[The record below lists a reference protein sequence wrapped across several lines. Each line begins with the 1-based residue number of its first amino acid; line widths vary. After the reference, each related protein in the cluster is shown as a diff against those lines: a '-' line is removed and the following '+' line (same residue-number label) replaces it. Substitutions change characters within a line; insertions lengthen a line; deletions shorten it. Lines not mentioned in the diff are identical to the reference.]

1 MPGQAINATL
11 DLEGLEVIGVVA
23 SGDLIELVVE
33 SRFDAGAFAVV
44 VASLQNPRSGPKS
57 WCAIW
62 RSAEGPSCC
71 GGGRGGGGARI
82 ATARGPRPISRSRLE
97 RA

>member
-33 SRFDAGAFAVV
+33 SRFDAGAC
-44 VASLQNPRSGPKS
+44 RS
-57 WCAIW
+57 
-62 RSAEGPSCC
+62 C
-71 GGGRGGGGARI
+71 GGLAPEPKERPEILFLSFPVGRQF
-82 ATARGPRPISRSRLE
+82 RPPGVLE
-97 RA
+97 Y